1 VLRILLQAY
10 ERIALMKPNHL
21 DSQEGMEKIFRE
33 YCSRCASDES
43 GRINVMCI
51 PEFVDCD
58 FNGKTLTLSY
68 VVRDWMLNPT
78 NVMHGGILST
88 VFDLTM
94 GLLSV
99 YFSDGRMTPTT
110 TLQVTFLRPI
120 PAGETLVVQAYCD
133 KSGRTMCAVS
143 GKAWLGTAPDQFT
156 ATATGTYFT
165 AGNDMVSW
173 TLPQS
178 C

>member
-1 VLRILLQAY
+1 
-10 ERIALMKPNHL
+10 MKPNDL
-21 DSQEGMEKIFRE
+21 NSQEGMEKIFRE
-33 YCSRCASDES
+33 YCGRCASDES

-51 PEFVDCD
+51 PEFVGCD
-58 FNGKTLTLSY
+58 FDAKTLTLSY

-78 NVMHGGILST
+78 NVMHGGIVST

-99 YFSDGRMTPTT
+99 YFSGGRMTPTT
-110 TLQVTFLRPI
+110 TLQVTYLRPV
-120 PAGETLVVQAYCD
+120 PAGDTFVVQACCD
-133 KSGRTMCAVS
+133 KSGKTMCALS
-143 GKAWLGTAPDQFT
+143 AKAWLEKEPGKFT

-165 AGNDMVSW
+165 GGTDMVSW